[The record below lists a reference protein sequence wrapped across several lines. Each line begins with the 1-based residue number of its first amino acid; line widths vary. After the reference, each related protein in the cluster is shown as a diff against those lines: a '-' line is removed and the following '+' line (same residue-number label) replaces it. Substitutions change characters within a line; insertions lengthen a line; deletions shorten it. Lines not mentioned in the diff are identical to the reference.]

1 MSSMSSINRPEIT
14 TIREVAI
21 RYVGRAKRI
30 PVAIH
35 SPLEAVAFMRRVVRD
50 DAREHFLALYL
61 DGRHRPIAHQVVSV
75 GTATASLVHPRE
87 VFQPA
92 VLAGAAAVIVGHNHP
107 SGDPSPS
114 CEDRDVTKRL
124 ARAAEVL
131 GIRLLDSVV
140 WVRSGPFVSLQ
151 ERAAALRKEQ
161 LIAAQSGARVLPSAA
176 FSRSLNEKRP
186 SSTPAQRP
194 FLHAL
199 SPPCTRSFGGR
210 LAAKEHSPMPTSLLF
225 VLIGVL
231 GGIASGLFG
240 VGGGV
245 VIVPALIYWAG
256 FSQHVATGT
265 SLAVL
270 LPPIGLAATIEYYR
284 HDNVDVRAAI
294 ILAASMFV
302 GAWIGA
308 HFANQ
313 MKGPH
318 LRLLFGVF
326 ISSLG
331 IYLIYGASRRL
342 GWV

>member
-1 MSSMSSINRPEIT
+1 
-14 TIREVAI
+14 
-21 RYVGRAKRI
+21 
-30 PVAIH
+30 
-35 SPLEAVAFMRRVVRD
+35 
-50 DAREHFLALYL
+50 
-61 DGRHRPIAHQVVSV
+61 
-75 GTATASLVHPRE
+75 
-87 VFQPA
+87 
-92 VLAGAAAVIVGHNHP
+92 
-107 SGDPSPS
+107 
-114 CEDRDVTKRL
+114 
-124 ARAAEVL
+124 
-131 GIRLLDSVV
+131 
-140 WVRSGPFVSLQ
+140 
-151 ERAAALRKEQ
+151 
-161 LIAAQSGARVLPSAA
+161 
-176 FSRSLNEKRP
+176 
-186 SSTPAQRP
+186 
-194 FLHAL
+194 
-199 SPPCTRSFGGR
+199 
-210 LAAKEHSPMPTSLLF
+210 MPTSLLF

-231 GGIASGLFG
+231 GGVASGLFG

-326 ISSLG
+326 ISALG